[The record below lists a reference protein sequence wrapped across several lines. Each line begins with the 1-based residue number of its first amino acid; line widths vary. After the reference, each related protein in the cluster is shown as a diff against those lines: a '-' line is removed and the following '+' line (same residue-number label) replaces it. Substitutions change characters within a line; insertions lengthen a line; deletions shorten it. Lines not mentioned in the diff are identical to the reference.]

1 MSDSRINFLY
11 LELLQFLCFSNAL
24 NEKIKSSPTMK
35 TKVFFSLVISLIMT
49 LPVMAG
55 TIVLEG
61 NYMGKNIFVKNP
73 FGGAGVGFCVFEV
86 TVNGKLSPDE
96 VNQSAFEIDFGNHD
110 LKLGDKVIINIKHK
124 DDCSPQVLNPEVLR
138 PKSTFKTEKIAF
150 NSEGVLEWTTS
161 NETGKLNY
169 IVEQYRWNKWVKVG
183 EVMGD
188 GKPGTHNYSF
198 KIEPHSGENR
208 ARVKQ
213 VDVSGKPRYSTPA
226 TYTSNA
232 PSIKLDGEKFKDV
245 INFSGGE
252 TLYEL
257 YDRYGTIVKKGY
269 GSSVKVD
276 NLEKGTYYVSYD
288 NETKTIQ
295 LR

>member
-1 MSDSRINFLY
+1 MLDKWINFLLLNHFDLICNKKTNKEKMKLSSNY
-11 LELLQFLCFSNAL
+11 L
-24 NEKIKSSPTMK
+24 KIG
-35 TKVFFSLVISLIMT
+35 FSLLVFALIA
-49 LPVMAG
+49 LPSTAG

-96 VNQSAFEIDFGNHD
+96 VNQSAFEIDFNNHD

-124 DDCSPQVLNPEVLR
+124 DDCQPKVLNPEVLR

-150 NSEGVLEWTTS
+150 NKEGVLNWSTS
-161 NETGKLNY
+161 NETGALNF
-169 IVEQYRWNKWVKVG
+169 IVEQFRWNKWVKVG
-183 EVMGD
+183 EVMGN
-188 GKPGTHNYSF
+188 GKPGTHEYSF
-198 KIEPHSGENR
+198 KIAPHSGENK

-213 VDVSGKPRYSTPA
+213 IDVSGKPRYSSTA
-226 TYTSNA
+226 NYTSNA

-252 TLYEL
+252 TMYEL
-257 YDRYGTIVKKGY
+257 YDRFGTIVKRGF

-288 NETKTIQ
+288 NDTKTIQ
-295 LR
+295 LK

>member
-1 MSDSRINFLY
+1 MLNLRIKISY
-11 LELLQFLCFSNAL
+11 LENITLLCSLNTLEKPIKNIMMKSRSIFTFLAL
-24 NEKIKSSPTMK
+24 
-35 TKVFFSLVISLIMT
+35 LVITASSF
-49 LPVMAG
+49 AG

-124 DDCSPQVLNPEVLR
+124 DDCKPEVLNAEVLR
-138 PKSTFKTEKIAF
+138 PKSTFKTEKISF
-150 NSEGVLEWTTS
+150 DDNGVLRWTTS
-161 NETGKLNY
+161 NETGGLNY
-169 IVEQYRWNKWVKVG
+169 IVEQFRWNKWVKVG

-188 GKPGTHNYSF
+188 GKPGVHNYSF
-198 KIEPHSGENR
+198 KITPHSGDNK

-213 VDVSGKPRYSTPA
+213 IDVSGKPRYSKPA
-226 TYTSNA
+226 NYSSTA
-232 PSIKLDGEKFKDV
+232 PAVTLNDEKFKDV

-252 TLYEL
+252 TLYEI
-257 YDRYGTIVKKGY
+257 YDRFGKIVKKGY
-269 GSSVKVD
+269 GSSAEIKGF
-276 NLEKGTYYVSYD
+276 EKGTYYVSFD
-288 NETKTIQ
+288 NDTKTVQ
-295 LR
+295 FK